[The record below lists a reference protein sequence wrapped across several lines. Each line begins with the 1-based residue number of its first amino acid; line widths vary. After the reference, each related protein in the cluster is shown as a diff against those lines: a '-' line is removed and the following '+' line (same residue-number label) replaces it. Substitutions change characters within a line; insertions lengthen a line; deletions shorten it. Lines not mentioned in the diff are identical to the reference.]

1 MLAARDQQRRD
12 SSEHLAK
19 QPPVQMSLG
28 QQQPVVA
35 GVLEQPSTFTSRC
48 CKLVI
53 DQASMLFGSVPG
65 NVTVQV
71 AESAC
76 STWIVSALVEQPKT
90 Y

>member
-65 NVTVQV
+65 KWRYRT
-71 AESAC
+71 SGG
-76 STWIVSALVEQPKT
+76 VSLFDLDR
-90 Y
+90 